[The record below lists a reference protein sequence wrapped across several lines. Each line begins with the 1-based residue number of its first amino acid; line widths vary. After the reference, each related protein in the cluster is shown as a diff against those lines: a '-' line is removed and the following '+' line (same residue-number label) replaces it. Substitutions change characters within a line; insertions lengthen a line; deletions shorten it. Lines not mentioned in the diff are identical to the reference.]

1 MRGAEEVI
9 GNADPTG
16 ADLAVPPRPRRRPRP
31 LRKLLGDFWQSR
43 ELLRNLVARDLKI
56 RYKDSILGFAWSMVT
71 PLATVLVFGF
81 IFTRVFEVT
90 NTADFSLF
98 FLAGFLPWQFLSGSI
113 AESVGAIVGNGPLM
127 RQVNF
132 PREYL
137 PLSKV
142 SSQAIHFVLS
152 LGVLSVYALVRG
164 YNFFPFLPVLA
175 LAILFHALFVA
186 GMSMAFAAANVAFRD
201 LQELVPVMLLLW
213 FYGSPLFYRLEMVP
227 AEWRW
232 LILLNPMTW
241 FLDLYRHVFYYL
253 VVPPTKVMAVAAFLG
268 VASTAVGYLLF
279 VRLARTFSKEL

>member
-1 MRGAEEVI
+1 MTVTGSS
-9 GNADPTG
+9 GPADSE
-16 ADLAVPPRPRRRPRP
+16 LAVPPRQRRRPRP
-31 LRKLLGDFWQSR
+31 LRKLLGDFWRSR
-43 ELLRNLVARDLKI
+43 ELLRNLVSRDLKI
-56 RYKDSILGFAWSMVT
+56 RYKSSFLGFAWSMVT

-90 NTADFSLF
+90 DTADFSLF
-98 FLAGFLPWQFLSGSI
+98 FLAGFLPWQFLGGSI

-152 LGVLSVYALVRG
+152 LGVLAVYGLIRG
-164 YNFFPFLPVLA
+164 YNFFPFMPVLV
-175 LAILFHALFVA
+175 LAVLFHAMFVA

-213 FYGSPLFYRLEMVP
+213 FYGTPLFYRLEMVP
-227 AEWRW
+227 EEWRW

-241 FLDLYRHVFYYL
+241 FLDLYRYVFYYL
-253 VVPPTKVMAVAAFLG
+253 VYPPLKVVAVAALLG
-268 VASTAVGYLLF
+268 IVSTAAGYLLF

>member
-1 MRGAEEVI
+1 MIGSTEPAEQE
-9 GNADPTG
+9 
-16 ADLAVPPRPRRRPRP
+16 LAVPPKQRRRSKP
-31 LRKLLGDFWQSR
+31 LGKLLGDFWQSR
-43 ELLRNLVARDLKI
+43 ELLKNLVIRDLKI
-56 RYKDSILGFAWSMVT
+56 RYKSSILGFAWSMVT

-81 IFTRVFEVT
+81 IFTRVFEVA

-98 FLAGFLPWQFLSGSI
+98 FLAGFLPWQFLSGAI
-113 AESVGAIVGNGPLM
+113 IESVGSIVGNGQLM

-142 SSQAIHFVLS
+142 ASQGIHFLLS
-152 LGVLSVYALVRG
+152 LIVLAIYALIRG
-164 YNFFPFLPVLA
+164 YNFLPFTPVL
-175 LAILFHALFVA
+175 LLTLFLYALFVA
-186 GMSMAFAAANVAFRD
+186 GLSMAFAAANVAFRD

-227 AEWRW
+227 DEFRW

-241 FLDLYRHVFYYL
+241 FLDLYRHVFYYEVFPPL
-253 VVPPTKVMAVAAFLG
+253 KVVAVAAMLG
-268 VASTAVGYLLF
+268 FASIVTGYLMF

>member
-1 MRGAEEVI
+1 MIGETSPADAEL
-9 GNADPTG
+9 G
-16 ADLAVPPRPRRRPRP
+16 VPPRQRRRPRS
-31 LRKLLGDFWQSR
+31 LRRLLGDFWRSR
-43 ELLRNLVARDLKI
+43 ELLRNLVVRDLKI
-56 RYKDSILGFAWSMVT
+56 RYKDSVLGFAWSMVT

-81 IFTRVFEVT
+81 IFTRVFEVADT
-90 NTADFSLF
+90 RDFSLF

-113 AESVGAIVGNGPLM
+113 SESVGAIVGNGALM

-142 SSQAIHFVLS
+142 ASQAIHFLLSLSVLS
-152 LGVLSVYALVRG
+152 LYALIRG
-164 YNFFPFLPVLA
+164 YNFLPFVGVLA
-175 LAILFHALFVA
+175 LTLLLHALFVT
-186 GMSMAFAAANVAFRD
+186 GMSMAFAAANVTFRD

-213 FYGSPLFYRLEMVP
+213 FYGSPLFYRLEMVS

-232 LILLNPMTW
+232 LILLNPLTW

-253 VVPPTKVMAVAAFLG
+253 VMPPAKVVAVAAVLG
-268 VASTAVGYLLF
+268 LGSTVVGYLLF